1 MDKDDDSVIQM
12 ILDNPDILKQKDI
25 KRRYKEII
33 KQRVKYIESTVF
45 RNFALGYIS
54 DEMLQ
59 EVNLK
64 TYDEKDEISP
74 LDYKPLNTNYL

>member
-1 MDKDDDSVIQM
+1 M

-25 KRRYKEII
+25 EMRYMEII

-45 RNFALGYIS
+45 KNFALGCIS

-59 EVNLK
+59 EVNSK
-64 TYDEKDEISP
+64 TYDDKDKISP
-74 LDYKPLNTNYL
+74 LDYVNKPLNTNYL